1 MQDGLW
7 DGSGI
12 LPAAEMAIED
22 VNNHPDILPNY
33 ELKMVWNNS
42 KCAHGATIRSLFHQI
57 YSEPTKL
64 MILGAGCSSQTSTI
78 AETVPPWNLVQVS
91 HASSAP
97 GLDDR
102 DKYPL
107 LFKVHPSEKVTNV
120 ARAALMQKFGW
131 KRAAL
136 LYTDDGSFN
145 AIMGDLQKVFEQNN
159 ITVIVSDTFS
169 DDPRHALQNIQRK
182 DGRIIIA
189 AAFEDNARKILCE
202 AHKLDMTSGIFT
214 WMFPGWYSTDWW
226 KVNDTTCDQADIENA
241 ATGSIGFEVSSFTDV
256 DAQTDVSKTAREFTE
271 HYTNLTQNGNYA
283 ALEYGPYGYDSV
295 WVVAFALDKASQ
307 ALRNISKSLE
317 DFTYDS
323 AEIADIIFHS
333 VDKTNITGV
342 TGDIKFDNNGMRIGS
357 TSIHQLQDSST
368 VTVMRYDDSTGELQE
383 TSSSFTWK
391 TESGGPPSDG
401 PLVTTKWK
409 RLNQPLF
416 YVLSTLAVIGDLF
429 VIFIFIMNI
438 RFKHRKIIKLSSPN
452 LNYIIC
458 GGSIILYTGVI
469 LNGMIT
475 DDLTTATEDTDVL
488 ALSCIMNT
496 WLFVVGFTATIGT
509 VVAKDWRIY
518 RILTQDKTSKQTI
531 KDWHLICGV
540 SVLVLIDFIT
550 MTIWTAVD
558 PQVYEKTFLD
568 TERTGQDVFV
578 EPYIL
583 TCSSK
588 SYAWMGVIM
597 AVKGLLLL
605 FGAFI
610 AVETRN
616 IKMNLLNEAKEIALT
631 IYTVLV
637 LAGIGVPINFV
648 VEKNIDFKYG
658 VTSTFV
664 ILGTTV
670 MLAACL
676 FPKVYTVLKISVA
689 DETIMVANMRA
700 QAVNAPVDKS
710 TVLKIQ
716 ITQLENKLKK
726 VEDELHSYK
735 SNGVDC

>member
-241 ATGSIGFEVSSFTDV
+241 ATGSIGFE
-256 DAQTDVSKTAREFTE
+256 TAREFTE

-307 ALRNISKSLE
+307 ALLNISKSLE

-416 YVLSTLAVIGDLF
+416 YVLSTLA
-429 VIFIFIMNI
+429 
-438 RFKHRKIIKLSSPN
+438 
-452 LNYIIC
+452 
-458 GGSIILYTGVI
+458 
-469 LNGMIT
+469 
-475 DDLTTATEDTDVL
+475 
-488 ALSCIMNT
+488 
-496 WLFVVGFTATIGT
+496 
-509 VVAKDWRIY
+509 
-518 RILTQDKTSKQTI
+518 TI

-700 QAVNAPVDKS
+700 QTVNAPVDKS